1 MRQGF
6 GFRARRSS
14 SRAVR
19 AGRVVVNLKTPVGL
33 KAFVVTVRAGPRIS
47 SRGVPASP
55 SRS

>member
-19 AGRVVVNLKTPVGL
+19 AGRVVVNLKMPVGL

-55 SRS
+55 PRS